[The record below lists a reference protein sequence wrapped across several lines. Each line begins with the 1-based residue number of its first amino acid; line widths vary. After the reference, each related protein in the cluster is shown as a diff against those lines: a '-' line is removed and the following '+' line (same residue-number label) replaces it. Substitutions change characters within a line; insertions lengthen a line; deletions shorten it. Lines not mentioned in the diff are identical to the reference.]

1 MVFVFILGDGFLFMI
16 EFQVYVGVDF
26 LFVELLFNNY
36 DVNKDQ
42 KLSVQEFVDNVYY
55 VMNINGIFFNYFF
68 I

>member
-1 MVFVFILGDGFLFMI
+1 MVFVFLGDGFLFMI

-42 KLSVQEFVDNVYY
+42 KLSMQEFVDNVYY

-68 I
+68 N

>member
-68 I
+68 N

>member
-26 LFVELLFNNY
+26 LFVEFLFNNY

-55 VMNINGIFFNYFF
+55 VMNINGFFFNYFF
-68 I
+68 N

>member
-1 MVFVFILGDGFLFMI
+1 MVFVFLGDGFLFMI

-68 I
+68 N

>member
-1 MVFVFILGDGFLFMI
+1 MVFVFLGDGFLFMI

-55 VMNINGIFFNYFF
+55 VMNMNGIFFNYFF
-68 I
+68 N

>member
-26 LFVELLFNNY
+26 LFVEFLFNNY

-68 I
+68 N

>member
-1 MVFVFILGDGFLFMI
+1 MVFVFILGDGLLFMI

-55 VMNINGIFFNYFF
+55 VMNINGIFFNYFYN
-68 I
+68 

>member
-26 LFVELLFNNY
+26 LFVEFLFNNY

-55 VMNINGIFFNYFF
+55 VMNINGIIFNYFF
-68 I
+68 N